1 MTKIYKSFRDY
12 CDTCHGVLVASSV
25 WHARD
30 AEVDALKNRVKELSD
45 AWCNEQRRAD
55 EALDKY
61 SNLLDERNK
70 CSNEDSEELTEA
82 LDSRWKME
90 CKASDLEKELELLR
104 ANYSDLTKLY
114 NEVRESE
121 KCLLRIIR
129 EKM

>member
-1 MTKIYKSFRDY
+1 MTKIYESFQDYRDNFN
-12 CDTCHGVLVASSV
+12 GVLVASDV

-55 EALDKY
+55 EALDKF
-61 SNLLDERNK
+61 SNLLDDHNK
-70 CSNEDSEELTEA
+70 YINDTTDVDAELDDLKVEHEE
-82 LDSRWKME
+82 
-90 CKASDLEKELELLR
+90 
-104 ANYSDLTKLY
+104 LTKLY

>member
-1 MTKIYKSFRDY
+1 MTNIYESFQQYMKDQNP
-12 CDTCHGVLVASSV
+12 CAITASCV

-55 EALDKY
+55 EALDKF
-61 SNLLDERNK
+61 SNLLDEHNK
-70 CSNEDSEELTEA
+70 YINNSVDIEAELDDLKVEHEE
-82 LDSRWKME
+82 
-90 CKASDLEKELELLR
+90 
-104 ANYSDLTKLY
+104 LTKLY